1 MQIKKQYFYVKIAIP
16 VALSYWVIDSL
27 IHFFGYAEFKFE
39 LIPSDFDEL
48 WMRGIIIIMLIAFG
62 FYADHHAH
70 KIRIADY
77 EKHQLYIAMLN
88 ASHHILNNFL
98 NSMQLFSLE
107 AKGSKIFDKD
117 LFTLYQKV
125 IDETSAQIKSLE
137 GIENPDREKIEEIY
151 KPKE

>member
-1 MQIKKQYFYVKIAIP
+1 MQIKKQYFYLKIAIL
-16 VALSYWVIDSL
+16 VALSYWVIDSF
-27 IHFFGYAEFKFE
+27 IHFIGYGEIEFE

-48 WMRGIIIIMLIAFG
+48 WMRGVIFIMLMAFG
-62 FYADHHAH
+62 FFADHHTH

-98 NSMQLFSLE
+98 NNMQLFTQE
-107 AKGSKIFDKD
+107 AKGSKVFDKD
-117 LFTLYQKV
+117 LLALYQKV
-125 IDETSAQIKSLE
+125 IDETTDQIKSLE

-151 KPKE
+151 KPKK